1 MTQSANTKGMLRGDA
16 GAKRR
21 GQLVKRQ
28 KDPPNPQTEKQK
40 ASHGT
45 PEKTLP
51 DNGRITGHN
60 DIMDSNGQAYPL
72 DDSHPIKEGGM
83 K

>member
-1 MTQSANTKGMLRGDA
+1 MLRGDA

-21 GQLVKRQ
+21 GRPVKRQ
-28 KDPPNPQTEKQK
+28 KDIPKPQPEKQQ

-45 PEKTLP
+45 SEKILP
-51 DNGRITGHN
+51 DNGRITGHSN
-60 DIMDSNGQAYPL
+60 IMDSNGQSHPL
-72 DDSHPIKEGGM
+72 DNSHPIKEGGM

>member
-1 MTQSANTKGMLRGDA
+1 MLRGDA

-21 GQLVKRQ
+21 GRPVKRQ
-28 KDPPNPQTEKQK
+28 KDILNPQPEKQQ
-40 ASHGT
+40 ASHGL
-45 PEKTLP
+45 PEKKLP

-60 DIMDSNGQAYPL
+60 NIMNSNGQAYTL

>member
-1 MTQSANTKGMLRGDA
+1 MTQFATTTGMLRGDA

-21 GQLVKRQ
+21 GRPVKRQ
-28 KDPPNPQTEKQK
+28 KDIPNPQPEKQQ

-45 PEKTLP
+45 PEKILP
-51 DNGRITGHN
+51 YPGRITGHN
-60 DIMDSNGQAYPL
+60 NIMDSNGQSHPL
-72 DDSHPIKEGGM
+72 DASHPIKEGGM

>member
-1 MTQSANTKGMLRGDA
+1 MLRGDA

-21 GQLVKRQ
+21 GRPVKRQ
-28 KDPPNPQTEKQK
+28 KDIPNSQPEKQ

-45 PEKTLP
+45 PEKILP

-60 DIMDSNGQAYPL
+60 NIMDSNGQAYPL